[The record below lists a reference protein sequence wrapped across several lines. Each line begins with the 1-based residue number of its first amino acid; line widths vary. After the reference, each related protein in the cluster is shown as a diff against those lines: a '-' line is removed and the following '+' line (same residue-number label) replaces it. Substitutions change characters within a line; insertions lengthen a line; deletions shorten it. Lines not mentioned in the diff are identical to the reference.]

1 MFSKIIKSITGGRRA
16 ASSPT
21 PSPKT
26 TMRWLDK
33 FSGSSDYDRHHGVVE
48 GLERFNG
55 DVRGETWARL
65 KALRLLE
72 NAGLPLQAGIV
83 SQYLDSQDMPLSA
96 KQSLWRECHLFWD
109 QLTVAYLSLLKP
121 VMAAIDEGRL
131 DPWATEVA
139 IKSLRYAALTMRWEY
154 FRGERPRESAWQRL
168 HKIYRTAEMAKLT
181 HGKVEIEGRETNCD
195 QEYARALLYDLANP
209 HAYSLA
215 ESKLVMQILE
225 SIEVLPVPEH
235 ELERD
240 RHTHTVDLSGVHGPK
255 MITERWV
262 PGNRLRYL
270 TLQGVLEELGKR
282 AAAAQSEEEKAIC
295 KHLCRGIS
303 RAGAHRDGPRRQ
315 RSGEVQAV
323 FGMDAVIKVFAPY
336 RGMVLKKE
344 TLALNDESREGL
356 GLVMHEECSLQPGTL
371 MAVSQEEG
379 DSGWQLLSV
388 RWQKEETDRCLLGTE
403 FLSKHP
409 RRVEVEWESD
419 NAKKETEIALF
430 LPLANTSRGA
440 ASNLLLPSASYVS
453 GREVLLRDTSALY
466 RLKLGEIVE
475 SHESWLRVAFDVLSR
490 QAVEQAG

>member
-1 MFSKIIKSITGGRRA
+1 MFSRFLKSISGGRQTRVN
-16 ASSPT
+16 SPV

-33 FSGSSDYDRHHGVVE
+33 FSGSSDYDQHHGVVE

-55 DVRGETWARL
+55 DVRGEATARL

-83 SQYLDSQDMPLSA
+83 SEYLGSQDMPLSA
-96 KQSLWRECHLFWD
+96 RQSLWRECHLFWD

-121 VMAAIDEGRL
+121 AMVAMEAGKLES
-131 DPWATEVA
+131 WATEVA

-154 FRGERPRESAWQRL
+154 FRGERPRETAWQRL
-168 HKIYRTAEMAKLT
+168 HKIFRSAEMANLT
-181 HGKVEIEGRETNCD
+181 RGKIEIEGRKTNCD
-195 QEYARALLYDLANP
+195 QEYARALLYDLASL

-215 ESKLVMQILE
+215 ESKVVMQILE
-225 SIEVLPVPEH
+225 SIEALPVPEH

-255 MITERWV
+255 TITERWV

-270 TLQGVLEELGKR
+270 ALQGVLEELGKR
-282 AAAAQSEEEKAIC
+282 AATTQDEQEKTIC

-303 RAGAHRDGPRRQ
+303 RAGANRDGPRRQ
-315 RSGEVQAV
+315 SSGEVQAV
-323 FGMDAVIKVFAPY
+323 FGMDAVLKALAPY

-344 TLALNDESREGL
+344 TLVLNDESRQGL
-356 GLVMHEECSLQPGTL
+356 GLVMHEEYSLQPGTL
-371 MAVSQEEG
+371 MAVNQEEG
-379 DSGWQLLSV
+379 DNGWQLLAV
-388 RWQKEETDRCLLGTE
+388 RWQREEADRWLLGTE

-430 LPLANTSRGA
+430 LPLANTSQGA
-440 ASNLLLPSASYVS
+440 ASNLLLPASAYVS

-490 QAVEQAG
+490 QAVEQT